1 MNNEAL
7 LRQAVEFGDGVLWF
21 APTWVTRPASIGE
34 PGGRLRLDIRD
45 LYPYGPN
52 QGGVCERWLAST
64 VRADN
69 PGGPDDEGLS
79 YVVFRNQRGELV
91 KVLLRDLII
100 NRGDEILG
108 KDVMSKYGG
117 LKAFA
122 KFFDYKG
129 PLPLH
134 LHQKDEQVKK
144 YGKEGKPEAYY
155 FPPQLNYHEGRFPYT
170 FFGLQQSVKKE
181 DIIRCLRQ
189 WNQGDNGIIDL
200 SIGYRIRIGTSWL
213 VQTGI
218 LHAPGSL
225 LTYEPQKT
233 SDVFIIYQSMV
244 EGRFIPWELAMKDIP
259 EEFKHDP
266 EYIVEFIEWDL
277 NTDPEFKRH
286 HFVPHIR
293 VRDEDEMHEEGYYE
307 KWIVYGCEDFSAKE
321 LTVYPKRTVVIKD
334 AEAYGFVVVQGKGKI
349 GRFEVESPTL
359 VRFGEITYDEFF
371 VSREVAREGVEIT
384 NTGNENLVL
393 LKHFGPGNSE
403 APSKIE

>member
-1 MNNEAL
+1 
-7 LRQAVEFGDGVLWF
+7 
-21 APTWVTRPASIGE
+21 
-34 PGGRLRLDIRD
+34 
-45 LYPYGPN
+45 
-52 QGGVCERWLAST
+52 
-64 VRADN
+64 
-69 PGGPDDEGLS
+69 
-79 YVVFRNQRGELV
+79 
-91 KVLLRDLII
+91 
-100 NRGDEILG
+100 
-108 KDVMSKYGG
+108 
-117 LKAFA
+117 
-122 KFFDYKG
+122 
-129 PLPLH
+129 
-134 LHQKDEQVKK
+134 
-144 YGKEGKPEAYY
+144 
-155 FPPQLNYHEGRFPYT
+155 
-170 FFGLQQSVKKE
+170 
-181 DIIRCLRQ
+181 
-189 WNQGDNGIIDL
+189 
-200 SIGYRIRIGTSWL
+200 
-213 VQTGI
+213 
-218 LHAPGSL
+218 
-225 LTYEPQKT
+225 
-233 SDVFIIYQSMV
+233 MV

>member
-1 MNNEAL
+1 
-7 LRQAVEFGDGVLWF
+7 
-21 APTWVTRPASIGE
+21 
-34 PGGRLRLDIRD
+34 
-45 LYPYGPN
+45 
-52 QGGVCERWLAST
+52 
-64 VRADN
+64 
-69 PGGPDDEGLS
+69 
-79 YVVFRNQRGELV
+79 
-91 KVLLRDLII
+91 
-100 NRGDEILG
+100 
-108 KDVMSKYGG
+108 MSKYGG

-286 HFVPHIR
+286 HFVPHIG
-293 VRDEDEMHEEGYYE
+293 VRDKDEMHEEGYYE

-403 APSKIE
+403 APSRIE